1 MKAAA
6 TIEKS
11 IFLDIEE
18 GEEDFDL
25 LEEGWGVEARVF
37 FLPVIVFVGEGL
49 KESWSRVEV

>member
-18 GEEDFDL
+18 EEDFDL

-49 KESWSRVEV
+49 KESWRRVEV